1 MSTPHVPWAGWWSYT
16 GRCSCGAEV
25 TAASFRDS
33 LSWRDFQITN
43 LCQLCQDLLY
53 FSCLESDSSQRFPLR
68 RGVLAAPIQRESG
81 LELGLLPFIFVA
93 PEARVAWEPRFL
105 LRAGALL
112 EPLDPW
118 AELSL
123 MRPALEDHQVRL
135 TEVADLRAP
144 EVRTALD
151 VDLIVLMDEV
161 AALSLGRVPVE
172 TEALH
177 VVLDRDLPWEALY
190 GAPLP
195 SLLDSWAGGIEGS
208 SVLRTCALLGLA
220 LEPMG
225 AGSFFGL
232 GYLLAPHQDR
242 FPELVSNVPDDSL

>member
-1 MSTPHVPWAGWWSYT
+1 MSAGDVPWAGWWSYT
-16 GRCSCGAEV
+16 GRCSCGAVV
-25 TAASFRDS
+25 TADSFRDA
-33 LSWRDFQITN
+33 LSWRDHHITK
-43 LCQLCQDLLY
+43 LCQQCQDELY
-53 FSCLESDSSQRFPLR
+53 FCSSSDSRERFPLR
-68 RGVLAAPIQRESG
+68 RGVLAAPVQRESG

-93 PEARVAWEPRFL
+93 PKARVAWEPRFL
-105 LRAGALL
+105 LRAGAHF

-135 TEVADLRAP
+135 TEVADLRAT

-190 GAPLP
+190 GAPLS

-242 FPELVSNVPDDSL
+242 FPELVPSDPDESP